1 VSAESDQDIADRPGY
16 DNEDVQINH
25 DVDRANMESVEND
38 CSLGVT
44 GSRASS

>member
-1 VSAESDQDIADRPGY
+1 MRAESNQDIADHPGY
-16 DNEDVQINH
+16 DTDHVQITH
-25 DVDRANMESVEND
+25 DVDRANMESIEND

>member
-1 VSAESDQDIADRPGY
+1 VSADSDQDIADHPGY
-16 DNEDVQINH
+16 DNDHVQITH
-25 DVDRANMESVEND
+25 DVDRANMEYVEND